1 VYCPAPD
8 GVSQI
13 NTLGTVWLSSSG
25 PLRSPRLPEKSERL
39 SVGAIFHLEN
49 GWRFFYRSVS
59 PRALTLGEE
68 DLKTTRIVKIC
79 DPNLIYAARPRI
91 NLAWEDVTL
100 NILPPQ

>member
-1 VYCPAPD
+1 VCINFAKCVSLHALHDGRVYCPAPD

-49 GWRFFYRSVS
+49 GWRFFIVAFL
-59 PRALTLGEE
+59 RAH
-68 DLKTTRIVKIC
+68 
-79 DPNLIYAARPRI
+79 
-91 NLAWEDVTL
+91 
-100 NILPPQ
+100 